1 MNKKTTDIFVVG
13 FALFSIFFGAG
24 NLLFPPYLGLVSG
37 QDWFI
42 SFLGFIIGDA
52 GLALLVI
59 VVAAKNKGILDE
71 ILVRGGK
78 KLARF
83 IGCAAIL
90 CIGPFLA
97 IPRTAATTF
106 EMSILPFM
114 PNLGTAGSVI
124 FSIIFFVATY
134 FLTIKSTKVLDIIG
148 KFLTPVLLLSLLA
161 LIIKGV
167 ITPIGPMSPD
177 HMIDRSLF
185 SEGLSQGYLTMDAL
199 GASAMAGIMIS
210 TLVSKGYTD
219 TKDQISMTIKA
230 GFVSGIALSIVY
242 GGLCY
247 LGATMSTMHDINIS
261 QALLVVAATEGIFG
275 TPGKVLLAIM
285 VLFACLTTSIGLTS
299 SAGRYFEDTTDGRL
313 SYEKIVTA
321 ICIFSAVVSTFGVN
335 KIIQISIPI
344 LQTIYPV
351 MIILVVLTIFTK
363 QIKNDNTFKGA
374 AYFTFVASILSVANS
389 LTGAFEFTNVLPL
402 TSLGLGW
409 IVPGLIGA
417 VVGSFIKT
425 KGSIQNV

>member
-134 FLTIKSTKVLDIIG
+134 FLTIKSTRVLDIIG

-275 TPGKVLLAIM
+275 TPGKILLAIM

-389 LTGAFEFTNVLPL
+389 LTGAFEFINVLPL

>member
-124 FSIIFFVATY
+124 FSILFFVATY
-134 FLTIKSTKVLDIIG
+134 VLTIKSTRVLDIIG

-199 GASAMAGIMIS
+199 GASAMAGIMIN
-210 TLVSKGYTD
+210 TLVSKGYKD
-219 TKDQISMTIKA
+219 TKDQISMTIKS
-230 GFVSGIALSIVY
+230 GFVAGIALSIVY

-247 LGATMSTMHDINIS
+247 LGATMSTIHDINTS

-389 LTGAFEFTNVLPL
+389 LTGAFEFINVLPL

-409 IVPGLIGA
+409 IVPGLVGA
-417 VVGSFIKT
+417 LVGSFIKT
-425 KGSIQNV
+425 KESMQTL

>member
-114 PNLGTAGSVI
+114 PKLGTAGSVI
-124 FSIIFFVATY
+124 FSILFFVATY
-134 FLTIKSTKVLDIIG
+134 VLTIKSTRVLDIIG

-199 GASAMAGIMIS
+199 GASAMAGIMIN
-210 TLVSKGYTD
+210 TLVSKGYKD
-219 TKDQISMTIKA
+219 TKDQISMTIKS
-230 GFVSGIALSIVY
+230 GFVAGIALSIVY

-247 LGATMSTMHDINIS
+247 LGATMSTIHDINTS

-389 LTGAFEFTNVLPL
+389 LTGAFEFINVLPL

-409 IVPGLIGA
+409 IVPGLVGA
-417 VVGSFIKT
+417 LVGSFIKT

>member
-124 FSIIFFVATY
+124 FSILFFVTTY
-134 FLTIKSTKVLDIIG
+134 VLTIKSTRVLDIIG

-199 GASAMAGIMIS
+199 GASAMAGIMIN
-210 TLVSKGYTD
+210 TLVSKGYKD
-219 TKDQISMTIKA
+219 TKDQISMTIKS
-230 GFVSGIALSIVY
+230 GFVAGIALSIVY

-247 LGATMSTMHDINIS
+247 LGATMSTIHDINTS

-389 LTGAFEFTNVLPL
+389 LTGAFEFINVLPL

>member
-247 LGATMSTMHDINIS
+247 LGATMSTMHDINTS

-389 LTGAFEFTNVLPL
+389 LTGAFEFINVLPL

>member
-124 FSIIFFVATY
+124 FSIVFFIATY

-210 TLVSKGYTD
+210 TLVSKGYKD

-247 LGATMSTMHDINIS
+247 LGATMSTIHDINTS

-389 LTGAFEFTNVLPL
+389 LTGAFEFINVLPL

-409 IVPGLIGA
+409 IVPGLVGA
-417 VVGSFIKT
+417 LVGSFIKT

>member
-124 FSIIFFVATY
+124 FSIVFFIATY

-389 LTGAFEFTNVLPL
+389 LTGAFEFINVLPL

>member
-124 FSIIFFVATY
+124 FSILFFVATY
-134 FLTIKSTKVLDIIG
+134 VLTIKSTRVLDIIG

-199 GASAMAGIMIS
+199 GASAMAGIMIN
-210 TLVSKGYTD
+210 TLVSKGYKD
-219 TKDQISMTIKA
+219 TKDQISMTIKS
-230 GFVSGIALSIVY
+230 GFVAGIALSIVY

-247 LGATMSTMHDINIS
+247 LGATMSTIHDINTS

-389 LTGAFEFTNVLPL
+389 LTGAFEFINVLPL

>member
-124 FSIIFFVATY
+124 FSIIFFIATY
-134 FLTIKSTKVLDIIG
+134 VLTIKSTRVLDIIG

-389 LTGAFEFTNVLPL
+389 LTGAFEFINVLPL

>member
-24 NLLFPPYLGLVSG
+24 NILFPPYLGLVSG

-134 FLTIKSTKVLDIIG
+134 FLTIKSTRVLDIIG
-148 KFLTPVLLLSLLA
+148 KFLTPILLLSLLA

-167 ITPIGPMSPD
+167 ITPIGPMSPE

-210 TLVSKGYTD
+210 TLVSKGYKD

-230 GFVSGIALSIVY
+230 GFVAGIALSIVY

-247 LGATMSTMHDINIS
+247 LGATMSTIHDINTS

-389 LTGAFEFTNVLPL
+389 LTGAFEFINVLPL

-409 IVPGLIGA
+409 IVPGLVGA

-425 KGSIQNV
+425 KGSMQNV

>member
-389 LTGAFEFTNVLPL
+389 LTGVFEFINVLPL
-402 TSLGLGW
+402 ASLGLGW
-409 IVPGLIGA
+409 IVPGLVGA

>member
-134 FLTIKSTKVLDIIG
+134 FLTIKSTRVLDIIG

-167 ITPIGPMSPD
+167 ITPMGPMSPD

-389 LTGAFEFTNVLPL
+389 LTGAFEFINVLPL

>member
-321 ICIFSAVVSTFGVN
+321 ICIFSAIVSTFGVN

-389 LTGAFEFTNVLPL
+389 LTGAFEFINVLPL

>member
-124 FSIIFFVATY
+124 FSILFFVTTY
-134 FLTIKSTKVLDIIG
+134 VLTIKSTRVLDIIG

-199 GASAMAGIMIS
+199 GASAMAGIMIN
-210 TLVSKGYTD
+210 TLVSKGYKD
-219 TKDQISMTIKA
+219 TKDQISMTIKS
-230 GFVSGIALSIVY
+230 GFVAGIALSIVY

-247 LGATMSTMHDINIS
+247 LGATMSTIHDINTS

-389 LTGAFEFTNVLPL
+389 LTGSFEFINVLPL

-409 IVPGLIGA
+409 IVPGLVGA
-417 VVGSFIKT
+417 LVGSFIKT
-425 KGSIQNV
+425 KGSMQTL

>member
-134 FLTIKSTKVLDIIG
+134 FLTIKSTRVLDIIG

-161 LIIKGV
+161 LIIKGI
-167 ITPIGPMSPD
+167 ITPIGPMSTE

-210 TLVSKGYTD
+210 TLVSKGYKD

-230 GFVSGIALSIVY
+230 GFVAGIALSIVY

-247 LGATMSTMHDINIS
+247 LGATMSTIHDINTS

-389 LTGAFEFTNVLPL
+389 LTGAFEFINVLPL

-409 IVPGLIGA
+409 IAPGLVGA
-417 VVGSFIKT
+417 LVGSFIKT
-425 KGSIQNV
+425 KGSIRNV

>member
-134 FLTIKSTKVLDIIG
+134 FLTIKSTRVLDIIG

-230 GFVSGIALSIVY
+230 GFVAGIALSIVY

-247 LGATMSTMHDINIS
+247 LGATMSTIHDINTS

-389 LTGAFEFTNVLPL
+389 LTGAFEFINVLPL

-409 IVPGLIGA
+409 IVPGVVGA
-417 VVGSFIKT
+417 IVGSFIKT
-425 KGSIQNV
+425 KGSIQNI

>member
-114 PNLGTAGSVI
+114 HNLGTVGSVI

-134 FLTIKSTKVLDIIG
+134 FLTIKSTRVLDIIG

-247 LGATMSTMHDINIS
+247 LGATMSTMHDINTS

-275 TPGKVLLAIM
+275 TPGKILLAIM

-389 LTGAFEFTNVLPL
+389 LTGAFEFINVLPL
-402 TSLGLGW
+402 ASLGLGW
-409 IVPGLIGA
+409 IVPGLVGA

>member
-106 EMSILPFM
+106 EMSSLPFM

-389 LTGAFEFTNVLPL
+389 LTGAFEFINVLPL

>member
-134 FLTIKSTKVLDIIG
+134 FLTIKSTRVLDIIG

-247 LGATMSTMHDINIS
+247 LGATMSTMHDINTS

-389 LTGAFEFTNVLPL
+389 LTGAFEFINVLPL

>member
-219 TKDQISMTIKA
+219 TKDQISMTVKA

-389 LTGAFEFTNVLPL
+389 LTGAFEFINVLPL

>member
-134 FLTIKSTKVLDIIG
+134 FLTIKSTRVLDIIG

-167 ITPIGPMSPD
+167 ITPMGPMSPD

-247 LGATMSTMHDINIS
+247 LGATMSTMHDVNTS

-389 LTGAFEFTNVLPL
+389 LTGAFEFINVLPL

>member
-134 FLTIKSTKVLDIIG
+134 FLTIKSTRVLDIIG

-219 TKDQISMTIKA
+219 TKDQIAMTIKA

-389 LTGAFEFTNVLPL
+389 LTGAFEFINVLPL
-402 TSLGLGW
+402 ASLGLGW
-409 IVPGLIGA
+409 IVPGLVGA

>member
-134 FLTIKSTKVLDIIG
+134 FLTIKSTRVLDIIG

-230 GFVSGIALSIVY
+230 GFVAGIALSIVY

-247 LGATMSTMHDINIS
+247 LGATMSTIHDINTS

-389 LTGAFEFTNVLPL
+389 LTGAFEFINVLPL

>member
-389 LTGAFEFTNVLPL
+389 LTGAFEFINVLPL

>member
-114 PNLGTAGSVI
+114 PNLGTVGSVI

-134 FLTIKSTKVLDIIG
+134 FLTIKSTRVLDIIG

-219 TKDQISMTIKA
+219 TKNQISMTIKA

-247 LGATMSTMHDINIS
+247 LGATMSTMHDINTS

-275 TPGKVLLAIM
+275 TPGKILLAIM

-389 LTGAFEFTNVLPL
+389 LTGAFEFINVLPL
-402 TSLGLGW
+402 ASLGLGW
-409 IVPGLIGA
+409 IVPGLVGA

>member
-124 FSIIFFVATY
+124 FSILFFVATY
-134 FLTIKSTKVLDIIG
+134 VLTIKSTRVLDIIG

-199 GASAMAGIMIS
+199 GASAMAGIMIN
-210 TLVSKGYTD
+210 TLVSKGYKD
-219 TKDQISMTIKA
+219 TKDQISMTIKS
-230 GFVSGIALSIVY
+230 GFVAGIALSIVY

-247 LGATMSTMHDINIS
+247 LGATMSTIHDINTS

-389 LTGAFEFTNVLPL
+389 LTGAFEFINVLPL

-409 IVPGLIGA
+409 IVPGLVGA
-417 VVGSFIKT
+417 LVGSFIKT

>member
-134 FLTIKSTKVLDIIG
+134 FLTIKSTRVLDIIG
-148 KFLTPVLLLSLLA
+148 KFLTPILLLSLLA
-161 LIIKGV
+161 LIIKGI

-210 TLVSKGYTD
+210 TLVSKGYKD

-230 GFVSGIALSIVY
+230 GFVAGIALSIVY

-247 LGATMSTMHDINIS
+247 LGATMSTMHDINTS

-389 LTGAFEFTNVLPL
+389 LTGAFEFINMLPL

-409 IVPGLIGA
+409 IVPGLVGA

-425 KGSIQNV
+425 EGSMQNL

>member
-13 FALFSIFFGAG
+13 FALFSMFFGAG

-37 QDWFI
+37 KDWFI
-42 SFLGFIIGDA
+42 SFLGFIIADA
-52 GLALLVI
+52 GLSLLVI

-83 IGCAAIL
+83 IGCASIL

-106 EMSILPFM
+106 EMSILPFK
-114 PNLGTAGSVI
+114 PDLGTTGSII
-124 FSIIFFVATY
+124 FSILFFIATY
-134 FLTIKSTKVLDIIG
+134 ALTIRATKVLDIIG
-148 KFLTPVLLLSLLA
+148 KFLTPVLILTLLG
-161 LIIKGV
+161 LIIKGM
-167 ITPIGPMSPD
+167 ITPIGPISPE
-177 HMIDRSLF
+177 HMIDRNLF
-185 SEGLSQGYLTMDAL
+185 SEGISQGYLTMDAL
-199 GASAMAGIMIS
+199 GSAAMAGIMIS

-230 GFVSGIALSIVY
+230 GIVSGIALSIVY
-242 GGLCY
+242 GGLTY
-247 LGATMSTMHDINIS
+247 IGATMSTIHNINTS

-275 TPGKVLLAIM
+275 TPGKILLAIM
-285 VLFACLTTSIGLTS
+285 VLLACLTTSIGLTS
-299 SAGRYFEDTTDGRL
+299 SAGRYFAEITNGKL

-335 KIIQISIPI
+335 KIIQFSIPI

-351 MIILVVLTIFTK
+351 MIILVFFTIFTK
-363 QIKNDNTFKGA
+363 KIKNDNTFKGA
-374 AYFTFVASILSVANS
+374 AYFTFVASILSVLNS
-389 LTGAFEFTNVLPL
+389 LTGSFEFINVLPL
-402 TSLGLGW
+402 SSLGFGW
-409 IVPGLIGA
+409 IIPGLVGA
-417 VVGSFIKT
+417 LIGSFVKT
-425 KGSIQNV
+425 K

>member
-114 PNLGTAGSVI
+114 PKLGTAGSVI
-124 FSIIFFVATY
+124 FSILFFVATY
-134 FLTIKSTKVLDIIG
+134 VLTIKSTRVLDIIG

-199 GASAMAGIMIS
+199 GASAMAGIMIN
-210 TLVSKGYTD
+210 TLVSKGYKD

-230 GFVSGIALSIVY
+230 GFVAGIALSIVY

-247 LGATMSTMHDINIS
+247 LGATMSTIHDINTS

-389 LTGAFEFTNVLPL
+389 LTGAFEFINVLPL

-409 IVPGLIGA
+409 IVPGLVGA
-417 VVGSFIKT
+417 LVGSFIKT

>member
-167 ITPIGPMSPD
+167 ITPIGPMSLD

-247 LGATMSTMHDINIS
+247 LGATMSTMHDINTS

-389 LTGAFEFTNVLPL
+389 LTGAFEFINVLPL

>member
-247 LGATMSTMHDINIS
+247 LGATMSTMHDINTS

-275 TPGKVLLAIM
+275 TPGKILLAIM

-389 LTGAFEFTNVLPL
+389 LTGAFEFINVLPL

>member
-124 FSIIFFVATY
+124 FSIIFFIATY
-134 FLTIKSTKVLDIIG
+134 VLTIKSTRVLDIIG

-219 TKDQISMTIKA
+219 TKDQISMTVKA

-389 LTGAFEFTNVLPL
+389 LTGAFEFINVLPL

>member
-219 TKDQISMTIKA
+219 TKDQISITIKA
-230 GFVSGIALSIVY
+230 GFVSGRAVSIVY

-389 LTGAFEFTNVLPL
+389 LTGAFEFINVLPL